1 MSVLLRSLNMATELK
16 DYIKIYDNV
25 IDKSFADKVIET
37 FDLDFENHEYIDREK
52 RPSFTQLNITKQY
65 NDKESKWRGIQE
77 QIQQVFIDY
86 VGLYMQSLDCAPD
99 FPSKYCFEEYRIK
112 KYNTAVDEFK
122 DHVDVQDYN
131 SARRFLVCFLY
142 LNRPN
147 SGGLTSFPKLD
158 YAVEPRV
165 GRVLI
170 FPPTWMYRHAGQP
183 VISGTKYIIGS
194 YLHYL

>member
-1 MSVLLRSLNMATELK
+1 
-16 DYIKIYDNV
+16 
-25 IDKSFADKVIET
+25 
-37 FDLDFENHEYIDREK
+37 
-52 RPSFTQLNITKQY
+52 
-65 NDKESKWRGIQE
+65 
-77 QIQQVFIDY
+77 
-86 VGLYMQSLDCAPD
+86 
-99 FPSKYCFEEYRIK
+99 
-112 KYNTAVDEFK
+112 
-122 DHVDVQDYN
+122 VQDYN

-158 YAVEPRV
+158 YAVEPKV

-183 VISGTKYIIGS
+183 VISGEKYIMGT